1 MGAVIGEIL
10 PFALGIA
17 ISPVPII
24 AVILMLFSKRAGST
38 SVGFLIGWLLGI
50 IVATGIFTAI
60 AGSTAVTGGA
70 PSSGVVVD
78 QDRARRLLLFRS
90 APGNGAKRKGPRT
103 SRRNGWRRSTISI
116 WSRRSGLAFLLS
128 AINPKNLIMAA
139 GAGVIIGSA
148 GLSVGSEIGVDRG
161 VHGASPA
168 RPWPSR

>member
-60 AGSTAVTGGA
+60 AGTLQSGGA
-70 PSSGVVVD
+70 PSSGSSWMKIGLG
-78 QDRARRLLLFRS
+78 ALLLSVGWRQW
-90 APGNGAKRKGPRT
+90 AKRKGPHT
-103 SRRNGWRRSTISI
+103 TPNGWPRSTTSI
-116 WSRRSGLAFLLS
+116 WSRRSGLAS
-128 AINPKNLIMAA
+128 CSP
-139 GAGVIIGSA
+139 GST
-148 GLSVGSEIGVDRG
+148 R
-161 VHGASPA
+161 
-168 RPWPSR
+168 RT

>member
-60 AGSTAVTGGA
+60 AGTLQSGGA
-70 PSSGVVVD
+70 PSSG
-78 QDRARRLLLFRS
+78 S
-90 APGNGAKRKGPRT
+90 
-103 SRRNGWRRSTISI
+103 
-116 WSRRSGLAFLLS
+116 
-128 AINPKNLIMAA
+128 
-139 GAGVIIGSA
+139 
-148 GLSVGSEIGVDRG
+148 
-161 VHGASPA
+161 
-168 RPWPSR
+168 